1 MSLPSDRQ
9 HQYIAACLYRD
20 DLKEKGSAREWCIRA
35 QRRLQEGKRYLKTD
49 YRVHCTEDSSPC
61 KDHCQKFALSDPVQR
76 DFKEEGDHGHHLG
89 CNMCEDL
96 KDVVNDIK
104 QQILKSSASM
114 YSKKYQE
121 DILYDFEKARTDI
134 FLWKS
139 HILRSV
145 NQDKSKQDVIR
156 NINDR
161 SALVVMDWA
170 MKFLQLK
177 YREKKSDWFAKRGIR
192 WHVSTAI
199 FKQDA
204 SSDLEVSPN
213 IYTPTC
219 LITASRTGLLSALFL
234 RISSKEYL
242 DIEAFN

>member
-1 MSLPSDRQ
+1 MSLSSDRQ

-49 YRVHCTEDSSPC
+49 YRVHCTEDPI
-61 KDHCQKFALSDPVQR
+61 QR
-76 DFKEEGDHGHHLG
+76 NFKEECDHGHHLR

-114 YSKKYQE
+114 YSKEYQE

-134 FLWKS
+134 FQWKS

-145 NQDKSKQDVIR
+145 NKDKSKQDVIR
-156 NINDR
+156 NLNDR

-170 MKFLQLK
+170 MKFLQMK
-177 YREKKSDWFAKRGIR
+177 YREKQSDWFAKRGIR
-192 WHVSTAI
+192 WHAI

-213 IYTPTC
+213 IRPPV
-219 LITASRTGLLSALFL
+219 
-234 RISSKEYL
+234 
-242 DIEAFN
+242 